1 MPQLCAMPLL
11 AELVRVCGAGCVR
24 LHGISI
30 SHKSLGSAG
39 ERNHRGSRE
48 LDGNLNKSP
57 QSTIAF
63 FYLHQSWI
71 ATTRHDILTQNNTL
85 LNSAPLL
92 LLCDTNVCAELAL
105 EGFQPPGKNLCGALL
120 QLSFTLRAPLTAF
133 QPPTCLNSSSTSV
146 QSSCK
151 HI

>member
-11 AELVRVCGAGCVR
+11 AELDHVCGAGCVR
-24 LHGISI
+24 LRSISI
-30 SHKSLGSAG
+30 SLKSLGSAG
-39 ERNHRGSRE
+39 ERNRRGSRE

-57 QSTIAF
+57 ESTISF

-71 ATTRHDILTQNNTL
+71 ATMRNKVLTRNSIL

-92 LLCDTNVCAELAL
+92 ALCDTNACAGLAP
-105 EGFQPPGKNLCGALL
+105 EGFQPPGRNLCRALL
-120 QLSFTLRAPLTAF
+120 PLSFTLTAPLTAF
-133 QPPTCLNSSSTSV
+133 QPPACLNSSSSSV

-151 HI
+151 RI